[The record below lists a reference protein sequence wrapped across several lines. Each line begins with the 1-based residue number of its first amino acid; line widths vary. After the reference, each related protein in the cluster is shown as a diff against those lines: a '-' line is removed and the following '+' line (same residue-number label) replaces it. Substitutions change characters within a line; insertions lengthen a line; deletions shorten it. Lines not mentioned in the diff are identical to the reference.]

1 MPIKVR
7 VGQTDAIKILS
18 SAGGGS
24 VESFIAKNVI
34 GGIAS
39 VTSLNVTGISTF
51 NGNIDATG
59 VSTFN
64 GNVSIGS
71 SILLESNGQASFTG
85 FTTFQSSEFN
95 DDVFIRNPAGNTI
108 IFKKDEGDAFFNGI
122 VTATTFSGDISGIAS
137 SARGL
142 IGSPD
147 IDVSNIVGTALSIG
161 GAVTATT
168 FSGIIT
174 TAAQPNITS
183 VGTLSSLNISGIATV
198 TDTLKVGTAIT
209 ASGGIITA
217 TTFKGSLDG
226 NAGTAGGLSG
236 TPNITIENLV
246 GSASSISGIATV
258 TDTLKVGTAITA
270 SGGIITATTFKGS
283 LDGNAGT
290 ATSLAN
296 SRTIGGVSFDGTANI
311 DLPGVNTAGDQDTSG
326 NAGGLTGTPSI
337 TVQDITAETV
347 SIGGTLSYED
357 VTNVDSVGIITAR
370 TGVRISTGGLIV
382 TSGVSTF
389 SGIATFTQNV
399 FVEGTLTAELIDG
412 GVF

>member
-7 VGQTDAIKILS
+7 VGQADAVKILS

-24 VESFIAKNVI
+24 VETFIAKNVI

-85 FTTFQSSEFN
+85 FTTFQSSKFN

-108 IFKKDEGDAFFNGI
+108 IFKKEGDAFFNGI

-226 NAGTAGGLSG
+226 NAGTA
-236 TPNITIENLV
+236 
-246 GSASSISGIATV
+246 
-258 TDTLKVGTAITA
+258 
-270 SGGIITATTFKGS
+270 
-283 LDGNAGT
+283 
-290 ATSLAN
+290 TSLAN

-311 DLPGVNTAGDQDTSG
+311 DLPGVNTAGNQNTTG
-326 NAGGLTGTPSI
+326 TAGGLSGTPNI
-337 TVQDITAETV
+337 TVQDIEAEMV

-370 TGVRISTGGLIV
+370 AGVRISTGGLIV

>member
-7 VGQTDAIKILS
+7 VGQADAVKILS

-24 VESFIAKNVI
+24 VETFTAKNVI

-39 VTSLNVTGISTF
+39 VTALDVTGISTF

-85 FTTFQSSEFN
+85 FTTFQSSKFN
-95 DDVFIRNPAGNTI
+95 DDVFIGNPAGNTI
-108 IFKKDEGDAFFNGI
+108 IFRKEGDAFFNGI
-122 VTATTFSGDISGIAS
+122 VTATTFSGTLSGIAT

-142 IGSPD
+142 TGSPD
-147 IDVSNIVGTALSIG
+147 IDVSNIVGTALSISG
-161 GAVTATT
+161 IVTATT
-168 FSGIIT
+168 FSGTVT

-183 VGTLSSLNISGIATV
+183 VGTLSSLNISGITTT
-198 TDTLKVGTAIT
+198 TDALHVGTDIT
-209 ASGGIITA
+209 AHAGVITA
-217 TTFKGSLDG
+217 TTFKGSLTGDVTG
-226 NAGTAGGLSG
+226 N
-236 TPNITIENLV
+236 
-246 GSASSISGIATV
+246 V
-258 TDTLKVGTAITA
+258 TGNT
-270 SGGIITATTFKGS
+270 S
-283 LDGNAGT
+283 GNAGT
-290 ATSLAN
+290 ATSLATARN
-296 SRTIGGVSFDGTANI
+296 IGGVSFDGTANI
-311 DLPGVNTAGDQDTSG
+311 NLPGVNIAGYQNTTG
-326 NAGGLTGTPSI
+326 TAGGLSGTPSI
-337 TVQDITAETV
+337 TVQDITAEMV

-357 VTNVDSVGIITAR
+357 VTNVDSVGLITAR
-370 TGVRISTGGLIV
+370 KGVRIDAGGLVV